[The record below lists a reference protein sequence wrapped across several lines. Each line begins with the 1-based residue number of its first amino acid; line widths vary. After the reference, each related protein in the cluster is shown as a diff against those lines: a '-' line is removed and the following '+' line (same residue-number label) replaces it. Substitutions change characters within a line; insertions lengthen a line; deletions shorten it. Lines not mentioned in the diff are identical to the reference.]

1 MAGGF
6 CKAAS
11 SALFEYN
18 TSKVVH
24 IQSKTIGI
32 INRLVQLTIICYI
45 IIYVIIYEKG
55 YQETQTPYSAV
66 TTKVKGTS
74 WTNLTSALKHSN
86 FSLYDGMFVW
96 DSSDYIVPP
105 EENGAFFVMT
115 NMIIT
120 PDQTQGKCP
129 EDPNEKDVICK
140 SDSDCQAMEP
150 VKYGHGIK
158 TGKCIQADRGT
169 PRKNVCEIYSWCP
182 VELDILPMPNFNLTK
197 GEPLLK
203 TEDFTVLIK
212 NSVQWPK
219 FKESAR
225 NIPPDKKESYLKS
238 CTYNPKTDPLC
249 PIIKL
254 GTIVKEAGED
264 YNKLAYK
271 GGVMAIIIDWDC
283 DFDPLTY
290 SCQPKYS
297 FRRLDDA
304 DAAIAAGYNFRYA
317 RYYEKDGK
325 LHRTLFKA
333 YGIHFDVM
341 VYGQGGKFSVVP
353 LFVNIGSGLAL
364 LGIATVLCDIVVLY
378 VVKRKSYY
386 REKKYQYVN
395 DPDES
400 GSEKSQLLHT
410 GPSVRNSGYRTE

>member
-1 MAGGF
+1 MGF
-6 CKAAS
+6 CKAL
-11 SALFEYN
+11 SAAFFEYN

-45 IIYVIIYEKG
+45 IIYVIIYNKG
-55 YQETQTPYSAV
+55 YQDTETPYSAV
-66 TTKVKGTS
+66 TTKVKGVS
-74 WTNLTSALKHSN
+74 LTNLTHSSN
-86 FSLYDGMFVW
+86 HSFPLYGGIHVW

-105 EENGAFFVMT
+105 EENGAFYVMT

-120 PDQTQGKCP
+120 PDQTQGACP
-129 EDPNEKDVICK
+129 EDPDEKDVSCK
-140 SDSDCQAMEP
+140 NDSDCQAMEP
-150 VKYGHGIK
+150 VKYGHGVK
-158 TGKCIQADRGT
+158 TGRCVLADRGDK
-169 PRKNVCEIYSWCP
+169 PRKNVCEIYTWCP
-182 VELDILPMPNFNLTK
+182 VELDVLPMPNFSLKK
-197 GEPLLK
+197 GVPLLD

-225 NIPPDKKESYLKS
+225 NIPPNKKASYLKK
-238 CTYNPKTDPLC
+238 CVYDPVTDPFC

-271 GGVMAIIIDWDC
+271 GGVMAIIINWDC
-283 DFDPLTY
+283 DFDSLTY
-290 SCQPKYS
+290 SCQPKYT

-304 DAAIAAGYNFRYA
+304 DAPIAAGYNFRHA
-317 RYYEKDGK
+317 RFYEKGGK

-333 YGIHFDVM
+333 YGIRFVVM

-353 LFVNIGSGLAL
+353 LFVNLGSGLAL
-364 LGIATVLCDIVVLY
+364 LGIATVLCDVVVLY
-378 VVKRKSYY
+378 VVKKKSYY
-386 REKKYQYVN
+386 RAQKYQYVN
-395 DPDES
+395 DPEEESEES
-400 GSEKSQLLHT
+400 GLLFTRSTSQ
-410 GPSVRNSGYRTE
+410 GSNS